1 MYPPKHDIE
10 WIGAPLAEPTRADWP
25 LYGAVPAGFPSP
37 AEDYVEARLDLNAYM
52 VKHPSST
59 FFVRVR
65 GDSMR
70 NAGIFPDDI
79 VVVDRALALQADKI
93 VLVSLY
99 NEFTIKRFGIENGEM
114 WLFSENPAYAPL
126 LVPGTPDFRY
136 FGTVTFCLRHLLK
149 QIF

>member
-1 MYPPKHDIE
+1 MPAVQLLSLPEIWALPATD
-10 WIGAPLAEPTRADWP
+10 PRPAEFP

-37 AEDYVEARLDLNAYM
+37 ADDYVEDRLDLNRYL

-65 GDSMR
+65 GDSMLP
-70 NAGIFPDDI
+70 AGIFPGDI
-79 VVVDRALALQADKI
+79 VVVDRSLPLETGKI

-99 NEFTIKRFGIENGEM
+99 NDFTLKRFDIADGQM
-114 WLFSENPAYAPL
+114 WLFSENPAYPPL

-136 FGTVTFCLRHLLK
+136 FGTVTFCLRHLS
-149 QIF
+149 

>member
-1 MYPPKHDIE
+1 MSTAPPLPSAADILALPAN
-10 WIGAPLAEPTRADWP
+10 APRPADFP

-37 AEDYVEARLDLNAYM
+37 ADDYVEDRLDLNRYM

-65 GDSMR
+65 GDSMAP
-70 NAGIFPDDI
+70 AGIFPDDI
-79 VVVDRALALQADKI
+79 VVVDRSLPLEPGRI

-99 NEFTIKRFGIENGEM
+99 NDFTIKRFDVSAGQM
-114 WLFSENPAYAPL
+114 WLFSENPDYPPM

-136 FGTVTFCLRHLLK
+136 FGTVTFCLRHLA
-149 QIF
+149 